1 MRDLLQWAQKKEG
14 VFGRS
19 RRARKALVMPKMLE
33 GQPNRSLWGAMLDKF
48 YGEVYRQDDR
58 TMSMAKEKLWQM
70 KKRAKRDSSRMVC
83 HPNELRDLGMAIFPN
98 RAAGQDGL
106 PSNVIR
112 NLPYAAFMFL
122 AQHFTQI
129 ANDDEERPAARPDSW
144 LCVFV
149 SLLGKKEKISG
160 LKDFR
165 PVALMSQIHKLYI
178 KWIMGHVKY
187 PLESWMPNNQYG
199 FRSSHQA
206 AEVIFS
212 VVLTREKCL
221 EWTHG
226 FGVAKLDVS
235 KAFDRL
241 SHDQILFHLDKSP
254 LNARLKYILARELFG
269 GSLSFWA
276 YGVNSG
282 KVEQNRGVKQGSPES
297 GLLFAVVLSRI
308 LWQAHMGWEQRGLG
322 LRFPPMKGT
331 LTHMLFADDIF
342 LFGSCEEDLRV
353 MMFDITVMLR
363 NAGLDINGAKTS
375 FLCDGG
381 PKNWKLPG
389 TCCNEEG
396 LKVLGR
402 RIDLHS
408 PTDTD
413 MSARIRHGLWKFSL
427 MRGVSGKGLLSSI
440 GWSSC
445 ILRFFKPFFG
455 ARKLGPLPR
464 LG

>member
-1 MRDLLQWAQKKEG
+1 
-14 VFGRS
+14 
-19 RRARKALVMPKMLE
+19 MP
-33 GQPNRSLWGAMLDKF
+33 P
-48 YGEVYRQDDR
+48 
-58 TMSMAKEKLWQM
+58 
-70 KKRAKRDSSRMVC
+70 
-83 HPNELRDLGMAIFPN
+83 ELSDLGMSIFPN

-112 NLPYAAFMFL
+112 HLPYAAFLFL

-129 ANDDEERPAARPDSW
+129 ANADEERPAARPDSW

-149 SLLGKKEKISG
+149 SLLGKKERISE

-165 PVALMSQIHKLYI
+165 PVALMSQIHKLYV
-178 KWIMGHVKY
+178 KWLMGYVKA
-187 PLESWMPNNQYG
+187 PLEAWMPNNQYG
-199 FRSSHQA
+199 FRSRHQA

-221 EWTHG
+221 EWTKS

-241 SHDQILFHLDKSP
+241 SHDQILFHLNKSP
-254 LNARLKYILARELFG
+254 LSARLKYVLARELFG

-276 YGVNSG
+276 YGVNSA

-322 LRFPPMKGT
+322 LRFPPLDGI
-331 LTHMLFADDIF
+331 LTHMLFAGDIF
-342 LFGSCEEDLRV
+342 LFGSCKKDLRV

-363 NAGLDINGAKTS
+363 NAGLDINGAKSS

-381 PKNWKLPG
+381 PKKWRIPG
-389 TCCNEEG
+389 TCCNDEG
-396 LKVLGR
+396 MKVLGCK
-402 RIDLHS
+402 IDLHF
-408 PTDTD
+408 P
-413 MSARIRHGLWKFSL
+413 HGH
-427 MRGVSGKGLLSSI
+427 
-440 GWSSC
+440 
-445 ILRFFKPFFG
+445 
-455 ARKLGPLPR
+455 
-464 LG
+464 